1 MARLLAQSVA
11 AELDTQRVLASVGVA
26 GDSRYVLRGRAE
38 RNRDNNRVPLIVVIK
53 WDLVDASSKLVCNH
67 SQGVEGTWW
76 QWEYGDPRIIRSV
89 GKVAAK
95 PIVAMI
101 RVEPDTVPPGA
112 PQPANLL
119 IEEVKGAPGDGN
131 SALTREMKVAA
142 KAAGIATT
150 ELPDVA
156 THVLQGVVRAEAPSG
171 RASAGDDRVDDDHA
185 RRPRGGQGHPGE
197 HRRRRL
203 AGRVVG
209 PGGGARGARRD
220 AWCGGRS
227 QPLTANLRRQVHHA
241 QGPRPAAGPW
251 PRAASRSVGT
261 AGEEARLH
269 TIATL
274 INSAASC

>member
-38 RNRDNNRVPLIVVIK
+38 RNRDNNRVPFIVVIK

-156 THVLQGVVRAEAPSG
+156 THVLQGVVRAEAPS
-171 RASAGDDRVDDDHA
+171 
-185 RRPRGGQGHPGE
+185 
-197 HRRRRL
+197 
-203 AGRVVG
+203 
-209 PGGGARGARRD
+209 
-220 AWCGGRS
+220 
-227 QPLTANLRRQVHHA
+227 RQVHHA

-251 PRAASRSVGT
+251 PRAVSRSVGT

>member
-38 RNRDNNRVPLIVVIK
+38 RNRDNNRVPFIVVIK

-142 KAAGIATT
+142 KAAGVNVFGQRLLAFVI
-150 ELPDVA
+150 
-156 THVLQGVVRAEAPSG
+156 
-171 RASAGDDRVDDDHA
+171 SAFFCGMAGGLFGHFLGMLTVDSFH
-185 RRPRGGQGHPGE
+185 
-197 HRRRRL
+197 L
-203 AGRVVG
+203 KMTF
-209 PGGGARGARRD
+209 
-220 AWCGGRS
+220 
-227 QPLTANLRRQVHHA
+227 L
-241 QGPRPAAGPW
+241 
-251 PRAASRSVGT
+251 
-261 AGEEARLH
+261 
-269 TIATL
+269 
-274 INSAASC
+274 